1 MHLEKSNISNNAVRE
16 AVRNYSSSV
25 LRFAYSYVKNR
36 SDAEDIAQ
44 EVFVTFMQ
52 KAPKF
57 ATEAKKKSWL
67 MTVTSNKCKDFL
79 KSGWNKKIVEM
90 PDNLSYMQAEKS
102 DLLSFVLSLED
113 KYRVPIHLFYYEGYS
128 IEEIAWITKKKPATI
143 GTQLKRGRAIL
154 KDKIGVEMYE
164 R

>member
-1 MHLEKSNISNNAVRE
+1 
-16 AVRNYSSSV
+16 V
-25 LRFAYSYVKNR
+25 LRFAYSYLKNQ

-52 KAPKF
+52 KSPAF
-57 ATEAKKKSWL
+57 ENEAKKKSWL

-79 KSGWNKKIVEM
+79 KSGWKKKTVAM
-90 PDNLSYMQAEKS
+90 PDNLSYMPADKF
-102 DLLSFVLSLED
+102 DLLSYVLSLED

-128 IEEIAWITKKKPATI
+128 IEEIAWITHKKPATI
-143 GTQLKRGRAIL
+143 GTHLKRGRAIL
-154 KDKIGVEMYE
+154 KDKIGVEMYD